1 MQKVSSD
8 GRNRL
13 IIDSSGFEYKKWKT
27 GETFPVDSCTCNL
40 ANFCNGAFDFHWH
53 DGPELTVVLRG
64 RMEYLVNDKRYYM
77 EEGDC
82 VFANSGAMHSGSSVD
97 AKECIYLVVSFLTGA
112 IDSAADGFFAER
124 FFGGVMDAKAVP
136 SIFFKKGSGEVANL
150 CTSIHKII
158 NNKED
163 SWELAVKGLLCQ
175 LWQLLYKE
183 AKRHNPVTSE
193 RLVPVRRVKKAIR
206 YMNEHYQEEINI
218 SDLAALSFYNE
229 NYFMRLFKEYTGKTL
244 TRYLTEL
251 RIEKSRYLLLHT
263 NLSITDIAFETGFNS
278 ASYFIRKFQELN
290 GETPQKL
297 RKNRTIDKTFY
308 PEDIAADKKEGT
320 D

>member
-1 MQKVSSD
+1 MQKVSSN

-40 ANFCNGAFDFHWH
+40 SNFCNGAFDFHWH

-64 RMEYLVNDKRYYM
+64 RMEYLVNDKRYHM

-97 AKECIYLVVSFLTGA
+97 AKGCIYLVVSFLTRA
-112 IDSAADGFFAER
+112 IDSATDGFFAER
-124 FFGGVMDAKAVP
+124 FFSGVMDAKAVP
-136 SIFFKKGSGEVANL
+136 SMFFKKGSGEVANL

-158 NNKED
+158 KNKED

-183 AKRHNPVTSE
+183 AMRYNPVTSE
-193 RLVPVRRVKKAIR
+193 RLVPVARVKKAIR
-206 YMNEHYQEEINI
+206 YMNEHYASRLTLEEIAAVCNLSKSEFCRCFKQI
-218 SDLAALSFYNE
+218 TRQTVFEYLMDLRIRKSLQLLDEEGLSVTEAALNCGF
-229 NYFMRLFKEYTGKTL
+229 
-244 TRYLTEL
+244 
-251 RIEKSRYLLLHT
+251 
-263 NLSITDIAFETGFNS
+263 FNS
-278 ASYFIRKFQELN
+278 SYYTKVFRRYMGCTPREYLRQRK
-290 GETPQKL
+290 G
-297 RKNRTIDKTFY
+297 
-308 PEDIAADKKEGT
+308 
-320 D
+320 

>member
-1 MQKVSSD
+1 MQKVSSN

-13 IIDSSGFEYKKWKT
+13 IIDSSGFEYKKWTT

-97 AKECIYLVVSFLTGA
+97 AEECIYLVVSFLTGA
-112 IDSAADGFFAER
+112 IDSATDGFFAER

-136 SIFFKKGSGEVANL
+136 SMFFKKGSGEVANL

-193 RLVPVRRVKKAIR
+193 RLVPVKRVKKAIR
-206 YMNEHYQEEINI
+206 YMNEHYASRLTLEEV
-218 SDLAALSFYNE
+218 AAVCNLSKSEFC
-229 NYFMRLFKEYTGKTL
+229 RCFKQITRQTAFEYL
-244 TRYLTEL
+244 MDL
-251 RIEKSRYLLLHT
+251 RIRKSLQLLE
-263 NLSITDIAFETGFNS
+263 NDEDLSVTEVALNCGFFNS
-278 ASYFIRKFQELN
+278 SYYTKVFRRYM
-290 GETPQKL
+290 GCTPREYL
-297 RKNRTIDKTFY
+297 RKRK
-308 PEDIAADKKEGT
+308 EEGSSGKK
-320 D
+320 